1 MVTSPSECLG
11 IGIARACLGGASVY
25 ACQHSAYLPTIYGVQ
40 GMVWMILNHVKLSIS
55 LSPFLRK
62 VQHDFASP
70 CAALLWLA
78 SHALGRAQKDAV
90 SITTLHPRL
99 VTVRGSCSW
108 TAESDAAPSRA
119 LLRISTP
126 ISLPPPLRRNLR
138 NSGARPHTDANR
150 CQRMVQGWGHH
161 HTAGWCS
168 FN

>member
-1 MVTSPSECLG
+1 
-11 IGIARACLGGASVY
+11 
-25 ACQHSAYLPTIYGVQ
+25 
-40 GMVWMILNHVKLSIS
+40 MILNHVKLSIS

-119 LLRISTP
+119 ILRISHP
-126 ISLPPPLRRNLR
+126 ISPPPPAQQRDKNLRRCKWEPKGDPMR
-138 NSGARPHTDANR
+138 GTIAAQGGCPFKRGSSPHWR
-150 CQRMVQGWGHH
+150 KPVQTGGLHL
-161 HTAGWCS
+161 GMRKMCS
-168 FN
+168 NESSLPTSSEFGFGENGDF